1 MHLFLIH
8 DVQIFKKIIYSP
20 QRSITQVSK
29 DQGDIVVRELSI
41 CSKYQ
46 ELMNIP
52 KEGIYEENRIKHI

>member
-1 MHLFLIH
+1 MCKSL
-8 DVQIFKKIIYSP
+8 KKIIYSP